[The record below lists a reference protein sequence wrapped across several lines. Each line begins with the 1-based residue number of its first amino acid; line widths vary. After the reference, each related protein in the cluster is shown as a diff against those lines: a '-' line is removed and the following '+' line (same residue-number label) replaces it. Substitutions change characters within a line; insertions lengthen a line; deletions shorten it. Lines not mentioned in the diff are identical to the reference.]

1 MKDSYWKRFLYFE
14 KRIVSLETYIAFDQ
28 NNFQVFCIEILNLYL
43 SICSEIEAI
52 YKEILDD
59 KSEINFNVF
68 KEQFT
73 NLENYSILTNEVI
86 INNNSISFN
95 PFITNDEKLL
105 NCKWWTEHNQIKH
118 NRDDRFS
125 DATLL
130 RLMESL
136 SALFLLNLYLYF
148 EKYKQRDLVPIPN
161 LLSCN
166 KFYIDN
172 YIGGGGSRLFKFEK

>member
-14 KRIVSLETYIAFDQ
+14 KRIISLETYIAFDQ
-28 NNFQVFCIEILNLYL
+28 NNFQVFSIEILNLYL

-86 INNNSISFN
+86 INN
-95 PFITNDEKLL
+95 
-105 NCKWWTEHNQIKH
+105 
-118 NRDDRFS
+118 
-125 DATLL
+125 
-130 RLMESL
+130 
-136 SALFLLNLYLYF
+136 
-148 EKYKQRDLVPIPN
+148 
-161 LLSCN
+161 
-166 KFYIDN
+166 
-172 YIGGGGSRLFKFEK
+172 